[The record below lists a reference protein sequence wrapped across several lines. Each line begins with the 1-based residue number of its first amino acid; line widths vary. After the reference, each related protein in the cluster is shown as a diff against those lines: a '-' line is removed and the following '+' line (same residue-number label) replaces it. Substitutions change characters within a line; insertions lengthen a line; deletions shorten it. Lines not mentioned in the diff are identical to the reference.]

1 MDRDKVLDI
10 LTECDALLEGHFRY
24 TSGRH
29 GKLYFEKI
37 KVACRPDLAMEL
49 GKMTAI
55 QMEDITSSFD
65 VVCAPAFGAIVFGF
79 ATAHAM
85 GKPFA
90 FLQRDADGTM
100 GIRSGF
106 KGIVKNAR
114 VLLVEDVVTTGGSVR
129 EAIEVLNELDAS
141 VVMVGL
147 LVDRTNGEL
156 ELPAPY
162 RALLTVKV
170 ESWNPDEC
178 PMCRERIEI
187 TKPGSSGKKDQPLSE
202 AGS

>member
-1 MDRDKVLDI
+1 MMDREKVLSI
-10 LTECDALLEGHFRY
+10 LTECDALLEGHFKY

-37 KVACRPDLAMEL
+37 KVARRPDLVMEL
-49 GKMTAI
+49 GKMTAG
-55 QMEDITSSFD
+55 QMEDIKDSFD

-85 GKPFA
+85 NKPFA
-90 FLQRDADGTM
+90 FLQRNSDGVM

-106 KGIVKNAR
+106 KGVVQNAR

-129 EAIEVLNELDAS
+129 ESIEVLNELGAS

-156 ELPAPY
+156 ELPVPY
-162 RALLTVKV
+162 RSLLTVKA
-170 ESWNPDEC
+170 ESWDPADC
-178 PMCRERIEI
+178 PMCKEGIRIA
-187 TKPGSSGKKDQPLSE
+187 KPGSSGK
-202 AGS
+202 

>member
-1 MDRDKVLDI
+1 MDRDKVLSI

-37 KVACRPDLAMEL
+37 KVACRPDLVMEL
-49 GKMTAI
+49 GRMTAA
-55 QMEDITSSFD
+55 QMEDIADGFD

-90 FLQRDADGTM
+90 FLQRNADGVM

-106 KGIVKNAR
+106 RSVVENAK
-114 VLLVEDVVTTGGSVR
+114 VLLVEDVVTTGGSVK
-129 EAIEVLNELDAS
+129 ESIEVLNDLGAS

-147 LVDRTNGEL
+147 LVDRTSGRL
-156 ELPAPY
+156 ELPVPY
-162 RALLTVKV
+162 RALLTVKA

-178 PMCRERIEI
+178 PMCKEGIDI
-187 TKPGSSGKKDQPLSE
+187 VKPGSSGRKN
-202 AGS
+202 